1 MTNKSQFNKQT
12 RNQELDG
19 LRKKLKEYIAKNN
32 KFNLRQLSRILHKN
46 DAYLQQYLYRG
57 TPKVLPE
64 EDRYKLSIELNL
76 DINEFTP
83 EWLQNKS
90 DAGNDQNIFIPNIS
104 SDKENDL
111 KKICFSKALLEG
123 INLTQIQNIFFYQT
137 FLDTNTVITN
147 LVDVS
152 IKDFIDEN
160 LYLLID
166 KGIYYLTY
174 VKINEK
180 DFQKIIVKPFEKK
193 FSSFH
198 IDKNQLNIYGKV
210 LWQGSTL

>member
-1 MTNKSQFNKQT
+1 MTNKPQFNQQT
-12 RNQELDG
+12 RNQELDI
-19 LRKKLKEYIAKNN
+19 LREKLKGYIAKNN
-32 KFNLRQLSRILHKN
+32 KLNLRQLSRILNKN

-57 TPKVLPE
+57 TPKALPE

-83 EWLQNKS
+83 EWLQNKN
-90 DAGNDQNIFIPNIS
+90 DGGNDHNIFIPNIS
-104 SDKENDL
+104 NNSNNNL
-111 KKICFSKALLEG
+111 KKIYFSKALLEG

-137 FLDTNTVITN
+137 SLDTNTVVTN

-174 VKINEK
+174 VKVNEK
-180 DFQKIIVKPFEKK
+180 DHQKMIIKPFEKK

-198 IDKNQLNIYGKV
+198 INKNQLNIYGKV

>member
-1 MTNKSQFNKQT
+1 MTNKPQFNKQT
-12 RNQELDG
+12 RNQQLDS
-19 LRKKLKEYIAKNN
+19 LREKLKEYITKNN
-32 KFNLRQLSRILHKN
+32 RFNLRQLSRVLDKN

-83 EWLQNKS
+83 EWLQNTNNV
-90 DAGNDQNIFIPNIS
+90 GNDHNIFITNIS
-104 SDKENDL
+104 NNSNNDL

-123 INLTQIQNIFFYQT
+123 INLTRIQNIFFYQT
-137 FLDTNTVITN
+137 SLDTNTVVTN

-152 IKDFIDEN
+152 VKDFIDEN

-180 DFQKIIVKPFEKK
+180 NHQKIIVKPLEKK

-198 IDKNQLNIYGKV
+198 INKNQLHIYGKV

>member
-1 MTNKSQFNKQT
+1 MTNKPQFNKQI
-12 RNQELDG
+12 RNQELDS
-19 LRKKLKEYIAKNN
+19 LRKKLKEYIATNN
-32 KFNLRQLSRILHKN
+32 KFNLRRLSRILHKN

-76 DINEFTP
+76 NINEFTP
-83 EWLQNKS
+83 EWLQNKNDS
-90 DAGNDQNIFIPNIS
+90 GDDQNIFIPNIS
-104 SDKENDL
+104 SDPKNDL
-111 KKICFSKALLEG
+111 RKISFSRAILKG
-123 INLTQIQNIFFYQT
+123 VNLTQIQNIFFYQT
-137 FLDTNTVITN
+137 FLDTNTVVTN

-152 IKDFIDEN
+152 IKVFIDEN

-166 KGIYYLTY
+166 KGIYYLTH

-180 DFQKIIVKPFEKK
+180 DHQKIIVKPFEKK

-198 IDKNQLNIYGKV
+198 IYKNQLNIYGKV

>member
-1 MTNKSQFNKQT
+1 MINKTQFNKQA
-12 RNQELDG
+12 RNQEFDS
-19 LRKKLKEYIAKNN
+19 LREKLKGYIAKNN
-32 KFNLRQLSRILHKN
+32 KFNLRQLSRMLDKN

-76 DINEFTP
+76 DVKEFTP
-83 EWLQNKS
+83 EWLQNKN
-90 DAGNDQNIFIPNIS
+90 DDGNDQNIFISNIS
-104 SDKENDL
+104 NNSNNDL
-111 KKICFSKALLEG
+111 KKIYFSKALLEG
-123 INLTQIQNIFFYQT
+123 INLTRIQNIFFYQT
-137 FLDTNTVITN
+137 SLDTNMVITN

-166 KGIYYLTY
+166 KGVYYLTY

-180 DFQKIIVKPFEKK
+180 DHQKIIVKPFEKK

-198 IDKNQLNIYGKV
+198 INKNK
-210 LWQGSTL
+210 